1 MDRQQEEQAERRSAY
16 CPAPWPVFTRAS
28 GPDCLCIS
36 PSVFSIPSMNVCAYI
51 MLPFS
56 PFPAW
61 VPVVH
66 IARDGEEEEVAWL
79 SLLDWHP
86 IGGQTP
92 SAHLVLLRMA
102 PAEIRDGDTL
112 ITISQT
118 R

>member
-1 MDRQQEEQAERRSAY
+1 MDREQEERRSAY
-16 CPAPWPVFTRAS
+16 CPAPWPMFTRAS

-36 PSVFSIPSMNVCAYI
+36 PSVFSIHSLNVCVYI
-51 MLPFS
+51 MLLFS
-56 PFPAW
+56 LFPAW
-61 VPVVH
+61 VPVLH
-66 IARDGEEEEVAWL
+66 IARDGEEGVAWF